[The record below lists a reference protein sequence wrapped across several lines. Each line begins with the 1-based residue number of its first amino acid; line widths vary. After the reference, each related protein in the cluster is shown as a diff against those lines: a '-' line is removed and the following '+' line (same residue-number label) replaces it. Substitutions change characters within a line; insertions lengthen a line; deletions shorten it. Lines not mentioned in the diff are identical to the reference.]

1 MSKSLFGRMNHTPCA
16 SQKNLVAAT
25 RQEALRADRI
35 LPMCPNR
42 CLDAFALH
50 PVPAGRIRCRCA
62 AGGLSGRQVSSH
74 ASKPLFGRICLT
86 SSTSRK
92 NPLPLRGRRPFG
104 PTGFF
109 PCVQTVVW
117 THLPY
122 IQYQPEESV
131 AAARQEAFRADRILP
146 MRPNRCLDAFALHP
160 VPARRIRCR
169 NAAGGPSCRQDSSLC
184 VQIVVW
190 THEPY
195 TLR

>member
-1 MSKSLFGRMNHTPCA
+1 MACRAAIAPTHLPKSPLYSVWLKSFA
-16 SQKNLVAAT
+16 FSQDEPLAF
-25 RQEALRADRI
+25 ERI
-35 LPMCPNR
+35 LFMCPNR
-42 CLDAFALH
+42 CLDTFALH

-62 AGGLSGRQVSSH
+62 AGGPSGRQDSSHVSKPLFGHMNHTPSTSLSSH

-131 AAARQEAFRADRILP
+131 AATRQEALRADRILL
-146 MRPNRCLDAFALHP
+146 MCPNRCLD
-160 VPARRIRCR
+160 
-169 NAAGGPSCRQDSSLC
+169 
-184 VQIVVW
+184 
-190 THEPY
+190 T
-195 TLR
+195 